1 MFVYVEWTCF
11 LILYACYQELC
22 GHLLRAS
29 FDLKEQF
36 IQTHGFHVVAFCL
49 SNLVSASAPF
59 ALQPQQSKGY
69 YLTEELIT
77 QTIHLVVSLGPD
89 AKKGD
94 AITAALQVT
103 F

>member
-1 MFVYVEWTCF
+1 MFCS
-11 LILYACYQELC
+11 CYQELC

-59 ALQPQQSKGY
+59 SPQPQQSKGY
-69 YLTEELIT
+69 YMTEELIT

-94 AITAALQVT
+94 AITAALQVKYCQVP
-103 F
+103 